1 MEWMG
6 FWSSLIIAALGIGGV
21 LTGQWLSSRN
31 EHGRRKFD
39 FENKRNDDIRA
50 ELLELY
56 VQCLDALQDYIVTQS
71 FLFRGTA
78 SSTTGDRAPTP
89 QADGQVD
96 TVKLGAQSIKQARA
110 INKLMYKVDLLGS
123 HDVRMCF
130 KDAVQV
136 AMTRPEMD
144 RTEWTELLGKIDANL
159 RVFMRRDLEL
169 HRPSALNVNGL
180 AKA

>member
-1 MEWMG
+1 MG

-31 EHGRRKFD
+31 EHVRRKFD

-56 VQCLDALQDYIVTQS
+56 VQCLDALQDYTVTQS

-78 SSTTGDRAPTP
+78 SSTTGDRAHP

-96 TVKLGAQSIKQARA
+96 TVKLGAQSIKQTRA

-130 KDAVQV
+130 RDAVRV
-136 AMTRPEMD
+136 AMARPETD
-144 RTEWTELLGKIDANL
+144 RAEWIELLGKIDTNL

-169 HRPSALNVNGL
+169 HRASALNVNGP